1 MRIVVLLFA
10 ALITMGAC
18 ASNVEGTESL
28 LDALVEK
35 CDLID
40 DEYMGKKTSTEARIA
55 ILRTL
60 RGKIGP
66 VSYDLVDG
74 PAMAMGNGTSGKFG
88 SDYTGDRG
96 PKLFPPE
103 GTYKTT
109 TTPEFDR
116 SLKIWKSGHKQ
127 KDPACTG
134 EIAATLFTEAGAPAG
149 NKLNETKMLALFK
162 SSADAGEPSAMFMSA
177 VCYYYGIGCPQN
189 KRKAY
194 KALEAWKYCSGT
206 TKAKRGGW
214 IARRFA
220 FINR

>member
-1 MRIVVLLFA
+1 MRTLVLSLA
-10 ALITMGAC
+10 ALIGLGAC
-18 ASNVEGTESL
+18 ASTVEGTQSL

-40 DEYMGKKTSTEARIA
+40 DEYMGKKTGTEARIA
-55 ILRTL
+55 IMRSL

-66 VSYDLVDG
+66 VSYDLMDG
-74 PAMAMGNGTSGKFG
+74 PAMAMSAGTGGNFG
-88 SDYTGDRG
+88 AGYEGDRG

-103 GTYKTT
+103 GKYKTS
-109 TTPEFDR
+109 TTPAFDAY
-116 SLKIWKSGHKQ
+116 LKVWKAGHKD

-134 EIAATLFTEAGAPAG
+134 EIAATLFTEAGAQNG
-149 NKLNETKMLALFK
+149 KKLNETKMLELFK
-162 SSADAGEPSAMFMSA
+162 ASADAGEPSAMFMSA
-177 VCYYYGIGCPQN
+177 VCYYYGIGCAQN

>member
-1 MRIVVLLFA
+1 MRALVILFA
-10 ALITMGAC
+10 ALIAMGAR
-18 ASNVEGTESL
+18 ASNVEGTVSL

-40 DEYMGKKTSTEARIA
+40 DEYMGKKTGTEARVA

-74 PAMAMGNGTSGKFG
+74 PSMVMNSGSGGNFG
-88 SDYTGDRG
+88 SGYEGDRG

-103 GTYKTT
+103 GTYKTS
-109 TTPEFDR
+109 TTPVFES
-116 SLKIWKSGHKQ
+116 SLKVWKAGHKQ

-134 EIAATLFTEAGAPAG
+134 EIAATLFTEAGAPVG

-162 SSADAGEPSAMFMSA
+162 ASADAGEPSAMFMSA
-177 VCYYYGIGCPQN
+177 VCYYYGIGCAQN